1 MRLNRFLA
9 SASLGSRRGC
19 EQLIREGRVTVNGKV
34 CTDLSTIVSDEDFV
48 KVGSRR
54 VQAEK
59 ILHVV
64 LNKPPGYLCTASD
77 ELERRTIFELF
88 PSNWPRVFHV
98 GRLDKDSE
106 GLLLVTN
113 DGDLSLKL
121 THPRYKIE
129 KEYEVLLDRP
139 YDIAHTPKLV
149 KGVFIEGGRAKAEFV
164 RRLAPKVVKVIL
176 KQGLKRQIR
185 LMFYELGYEVKRLCR
200 TRIGS
205 LKLEGLRPGEWR
217 LLTAKEVEQLKNP
230 EKSPPSR
237 IVTIPKLPVKNTGTA
252 PLRKQPA
259 KNARPA
265 TARKPSAKSARPAT
279 ARKPS
284 AKNAKRR

>member
-9 SASLGSRRGC
+9 SAGLGSRRGC
-19 EQLIREGRVTVNGKV
+19 EELIREGSVTVNGKV
-34 CTDLSTIVSDEDFV
+34 CTDLSTTVGDQDFV
-48 KVGSRR
+48 KIGNRR

-59 ILHVV
+59 LLHVL
-64 LNKPPGYLCTASD
+64 LNKPRGYLCTASD
-77 ELERRTIFELF
+77 TLDRRTIFELF
-88 PSNWPRVFHV
+88 PRNWPRVFHV
-98 GRLDKDSE
+98 GRLDKESE
-106 GLLLVTN
+106 GLLIVTN

-129 KEYEVLLDRP
+129 KEYEVLLDKP
-139 YDIAHTPKLV
+139 YDIADTPKLV

-185 LMFYELGYEVKRLCR
+185 LMFYELGYEVEGLCR

-230 EKSPPSR
+230 EKRPAPR
-237 IVTIPKLPVKNTGTA
+237 VETIRKLP
-252 PLRKQPA
+252 A
-259 KNARPA
+259 KD
-265 TARKPSAKSARPAT
+265 
-279 ARKPS
+279 
-284 AKNAKRR
+284 AKRR